1 MILHRP
7 KCGDLLS
14 PSPDGYL
21 ECIRGRMPLAQELE
35 ERLRECYVL
44 RTRQPRELI
53 FTYAGQPHRIGWQ
66 WFCPGCRVE
75 AQELTP
81 GYLHCPA
88 CHRSLVEFIESLIER
103 HPHFDGTGGWR

>member
-53 FTYAGQPHRIGWQ
+53 FTYAGQPHRIGGQ

-81 GYLHCPA
+81 GDLHCPA